1 MKSLILSRLWM
12 LIGIIILTTGQ
23 AWAHTTG
30 STSGSTTTQ
39 KVFTS
44 IKELRDGANGKS
56 LSDVVIQ
63 FEATNP
69 ATVVAVMTKQD
80 PDIED
85 KKFINSFFIVD
96 NKSSDGYY
104 YGLWV
109 SPNDIKDGYK
119 LPTDLAIGSKF
130 TGAIIGDY
138 SEGTSGI
145 PYFGSI
151 HKTKNIDGTNYSTTF
166 HIDNTGVASADG
178 TKPADYPFNEV
189 KDVYTIANN
198 NPADGNTA
206 TASYGKYLNTI
217 IKVPGTIKKASDNE
231 NNTEFYLVQDEKTGT
246 SKADMNNR
254 IYFNSSQLEG
264 INLDDYVGTSGT
276 FEGILV
282 KRNDSESKLI
292 VLKGD
297 FFKVNKIYLDE
308 NDAEGRV
315 EYLASQGAFDGEVDV
330 YVHRTNL
337 VNKAGAWNTICLP
350 FDLTKEEFK
359 NAFGCELTALA
370 KPTTTSSETV
380 QQWAGQVNEGVLAF
394 TKLPDTGLTIKAGVP
409 YLMQA
414 SGMQTACLTTIPGA
428 ENMEPET
435 LIGKESTYY
444 THIGEKLISVVPPYE
459 VKASYSDNIV
469 NGDFYFRGLYG
480 RKKYTEDAD
489 GKLTTTLIADNGSQ
503 KYQYISTAAG
513 NYLKYL
519 PSGSSLQF
527 NGMRAYFYFPNWNAA
542 NNNAAQAAN
551 NNTNAKIHVAVMAAS
566 TTGISNIPAEEASK
580 QAEVYNL
587 SGQRVDASYKGIVVR
602 NGRKYLRK

>member
-12 LIGIIILTTGQ
+12 LISIIILTTGQ
-23 AWAHTTG
+23 AWAQTT
-30 STSGSTTTQ
+30 GSTTTQ

-44 IKELRDGANGKS
+44 IKELRDGANGNT

-63 FEATNP
+63 FKATNP
-69 ATVVAVMTKQD
+69 AIVVAVMTNHD

-96 NKSSDGYY
+96 NSN

-151 HKTKNIDGTNYSTTF
+151 HGTKNIDGTNYSTIF
-166 HIDNTGVASADG
+166 DIDHSGEASADG
-178 TKPADYPFNEV
+178 TKPAVYPVTEV
-189 KDVYTIANN
+189 KDVNTIANN
-198 NPADGNTA
+198 NPKDGNTA
-206 TASYGKYLNTI
+206 TASYGPYLNTI
-217 IKVPGTIKKASDNE
+217 IRVPGTIKKGT
-231 NNTEFYLVQDEKTGT
+231 NNEFYLVQNETTKTDNE
-246 SKADMNNR
+246 SNR
-254 IYFNSSQLEG
+254 IYFNSSQLDG

-292 VLKGD
+292 VLKGV

-315 EYLASQGAFDGEVDV
+315 EYLVQQGALKDKVDV

-350 FDLTKEEFK
+350 FDLTKDEFY

-370 KPTTTSSETV
+370 KPTTTSSETA
-380 QQWAGQVNEGVLAF
+380 QQWAGQVSVKGVLAF
-394 TKLPDTGLTIKAGVP
+394 TKLADTDLTIKAGVP

-414 SGMQTACLTTIPGA
+414 SGTQTACLTTISGA

-435 LIGKESTYY
+435 LMKQESTYY
-444 THIGEKLISVVPPYE
+444 AHIGEKLISVVPPYE
-459 VKASYSDNIV
+459 VTASYSDNIV
-469 NGDFYFRGLYG
+469 NGDFFFRGLYG
-480 RKKYTEDAD
+480 RKKYID
-489 GKLTTTLIADNGSQ
+489 GSATTLISDNGSQ

-519 PSGSSLQF
+519 PSGSELQF

-542 NNNAAQAAN
+542 NNNAAQPASKN
-551 NNTNAKIHVAVMAAS
+551 NNTNAKIHVGVMAAS
-566 TTGISNIPAEEASK
+566 TTGISNISAEEASK

>member
-12 LIGIIILTTGQ
+12 LISIIILTTGQ
-23 AWAHTTG
+23 AWAKTPP
-30 STSGSTTTQ
+30 TSQ

-44 IKELRDGANGKS
+44 IKELRDAAAGNT

-63 FEATNP
+63 FNESTNP
-69 ATVVAVMTKQD
+69 AIVVAVMTKHD
-80 PDIED
+80 PDITDDE
-85 KKFINSFFIVD
+85 KFINSFFVVD
-96 NKSSDGYY
+96 NSN

-109 SPNDIKDGYK
+109 SPNDVKDGYK

-151 HKTKNIDGTNYSTTF
+151 HKTKNIDGTDYSTKF
-166 HIDNTGVASADG
+166 DIVEASG
-178 TKPADYPFNEV
+178 TYPVTEV
-189 KDVYTIANN
+189 KDVNTIANT
-198 NPADGNTA
+198 NPEDGNTA

-217 IKVPGTIKKASDNE
+217 IKVPGTIKKASDKD

-246 SKADMNNR
+246 SKDDMSNR
-254 IYFNSSQLEG
+254 IYFNSSQLDG
-264 INLDDYVGTSGT
+264 INLNDYVGTSGT

-282 KRNDSESKLI
+282 KRNKSESKLI
-292 VLKGD
+292 VLKD
-297 FFKVNKIYLDE
+297 NFFKVNKIYLDE
-308 NDAEGRV
+308 NDEEGRV

-350 FDLTKEEFK
+350 FDLTKEQFK
-359 NAFGCELTALA
+359 DAFGCELTALA
-370 KPTTTSSETV
+370 KPTTSDESAH
-380 QQWAGQVNEGVLAF
+380 QWAGTVSDKGVLSF
-394 TKLPDTGLTIKAGVP
+394 TKLADTDLTIKAGVP

-414 SGMQTACLTTIPGA
+414 TGTQNKCLNTYENS
-428 ENMEPET
+428 ENMTPDV
-435 LIGKESTYY
+435 LIGKETTYY
-444 THIGEKLISVVPPYE
+444 ASVGNKTITVNAPYE
-459 VKASYSDNIV
+459 VKASYNDNIV

-480 RKKYTEDAD
+480 RKKYVDGSTE
-489 GKLTTTLIADNGSQ
+489 TLIADGGSQ

-519 PSGSSLQF
+519 PSGSTLQF
-527 NGMRAYFYFPNWNAA
+527 NGMRAYFYFPNWNAD
-542 NNNAAQAAN
+542 NNNAAQAASN
-551 NNTNAKIHVAVMAAS
+551 DTNAKIHVAVMAAS
-566 TTGISNIPAEEASK
+566 TTGISNISAEEASK

>member
-1 MKSLILSRLWM
+1 MKRLILSRLWM

-23 AWAHTTG
+23 AWAQTA
-30 STSGSTTTQ
+30 GSTTTQ
-39 KVFTS
+39 RFFTS
-44 IKELRDGANGKS
+44 IEQIRDVAQSNNQKHQ
-56 LSDVVIQ
+56 DVVIQ
-63 FEATNP
+63 FDAKNP
-69 ATVVAVMTKQD
+69 AIVVAVMKHAD
-80 PDIED
+80 PDIKNE
-85 KKFINSFFIVD
+85 KFINSFFIVD
-96 NKSSDGYY
+96 NSK

-109 SPNDIKDGYK
+109 SPYNIDKGFS
-119 LPTDLAIGSKF
+119 LPSDLAVGSKI
-130 TGAIIGDY
+130 TGSIIGDY
-138 SEGTSGI
+138 NEGESGMV
-145 PYFGSI
+145 YFGAI
-151 HKTKNIDGTNYSTTF
+151 HETKDIDGTTYKTSLTVD
-166 HIDNTGVASADG
+166 HSDEASADG
-178 TKPADYPFNEV
+178 TKPADYPFTEV

-198 NPADGNTA
+198 SAGGNTA

-217 IKVPGTIKKASDNE
+217 IKVPGTIKKGT
-231 NNTEFYLVQDEKTGT
+231 NNEFYLVQNETT
-246 SKADMNNR
+246 STTDSQNR
-254 IYFNSSQLEG
+254 IYFNSSQLDG

-282 KRNDSESKLI
+282 KRKDSESKLI

-315 EYLASQGAFDGEVDV
+315 EYLVQQGAFDGEVDV

-359 NAFGCELTALA
+359 TAFGSELTALA
-370 KPTTTSSETV
+370 KPATSDETA
-380 QQWAGQVNEGVLAF
+380 QQWAGQVSDKGVLAF
-394 TKLPDTGLTIKAGVP
+394 TKLADTELAIKAGVP

-414 SGMQTACLTTIPGA
+414 SGTQTYCLTTIQGA

-435 LIGKESTYY
+435 LMGQESTYY
-444 THIGEKLISVVPPYE
+444 AHIGEKLISVVPPYE

-469 NGDFYFRGLYG
+469 NGEFYFRGLYG

-519 PSGSSLQF
+519 PKNSTLQF

-542 NNNAAQAAN
+542 NNNAAQPASN
-551 NNTNAKIHVAVMAAS
+551 GTNAKIHVAVMAAS
-566 TTGISNIPAEEASK
+566 TTGISNISAEEASK
-580 QAEVYNL
+580 PAEVCNL

>member
-1 MKSLILSRLWM
+1 MAQ
-12 LIGIIILTTGQ
+12 TPP
-23 AWAHTTG
+23 
-30 STSGSTTTQ
+30 TSQ

-44 IKELRDGANGKS
+44 IKELRDAAQTNS
-56 LSDVVIQ
+56 LKHDDVVVK
-63 FEATNP
+63 FDDSNP
-69 ATVVAVMTKQD
+69 TTVVAVMKHAD
-80 PDIED
+80 PDIKAD
-85 KKFINSFFIVD
+85 KFVNSFFIVNKGSD
-96 NKSSDGYY
+96 NNY

-109 SPNDIKDGYK
+109 SPNGVYDKQLFSTWNLK
-119 LPTDLAIGSKF
+119 IGSKI
-130 TGAIIGDY
+130 TGSIIGDY
-138 SEGTSGI
+138 RENESGM
-145 PYFGSI
+145 PYFGSLVNSVKI
-151 HKTKNIDGTNYSTTF
+151 GDVTYNTSLTVKRDGEANETTE
-166 HIDNTGVASADG
+166 
-178 TKPADYPFNEV
+178 ADYPYTV
-189 KDVYTIANN
+189 VTDVNTIAKNN
-198 NPADGNTA
+198 AGGNTA
-206 TASYGKYLNTI
+206 TASYGPYLNTI
-217 IKVPGTIKKASDNE
+217 IRVPGTIKKGTQGE
-231 NNTEFYLVQDEKTGT
+231 YYLVEKEDTKCTDEK
-246 SKADMNNR
+246 NR
-254 IYFNSSQLEG
+254 IYFNSSQLDG

-282 KRNDSESKLI
+282 KRNGTDSKLI

-315 EYLASQGAFDGEVDV
+315 EYLASQGALDGEVDV
-330 YVHRTNL
+330 YVHRTKL
-337 VNKAGAWNTICLP
+337 VNTDAWNTICLP

-359 NAFGCELTALA
+359 TAFGCELTALA
-370 KPTTTSSETV
+370 KPATSDETA
-380 QQWAGQVNEGVLAF
+380 QQWAGQVSDKGVLAF
-394 TKLPDTGLTIKAGVP
+394 TKLPDTDLTIKAGVP

-414 SGMQTACLTTIPGA
+414 SGTQTYCLTTIKGA

-444 THIGEKLISVVPPYE
+444 AHIGEKLISVVPPYE
-459 VKASYSDNIV
+459 VKASYNDNIV

-480 RKKYTEDAD
+480 RKKYID
-489 GKLTTTLIADNGSQ
+489 GSATTLISDNGSQ

-519 PSGSSLQF
+519 PSGSTLQF

-566 TTGISNIPAEEASK
+566 TTGISNVSAEEASK
-580 QAEVYNL
+580 PAEVCNL

>member
-1 MKSLILSRLWM
+1 MKRLILSRLWM

-23 AWAHTTG
+23 AWALTTG
-30 STSGSTTTQ
+30 ATTTQ

-44 IKELRDGANGKS
+44 IKELRDGANGNS

-69 ATVVAVMTKQD
+69 ATVVAVMTKHD

-109 SPNDIKDGYK
+109 SPNDIKNGYK

-145 PYFGSI
+145 PYLGSI
-151 HKTKNIDGTNYSTTF
+151 HGTKNIDGTKYSTTIV
-166 HIDNTGVASADG
+166 IDHSGEASADG
-178 TKPADYPFNEV
+178 PAVYPVTEV
-189 KDVYTIANN
+189 KDVNTIANT
-198 NPADGNTA
+198 NPADGNPA

-217 IKVPGTIKKASDNE
+217 IKVPGTIKKASNKD
-231 NNTEFYLVQDEKTGT
+231 NNTEFYLVQDENTGT
-246 SKADMNNR
+246 SEADMNKR
-254 IYFNSSQLEG
+254 IYFNSSQLDG

-282 KRNDSESKLI
+282 KRNKSESKLI

-315 EYLASQGAFDGEVDV
+315 EYLVQQGALKDKVDV

-337 VNKAGAWNTICLP
+337 VNNAGAWNTICLP
-350 FDLTKEEFK
+350 FDLTKGEFK
-359 NAFGCELTALA
+359 TAFGCELTALA
-370 KPTTTSSETV
+370 KPATSDETDH
-380 QQWAGQVNEGVLAF
+380 QWAGQVNDKGVLAF
-394 TKLPDTGLTIKAGVP
+394 TKLPDTELTIKAGVP

-414 SGMQTACLTTIPGA
+414 SGTQTACLKTIPGA
-428 ENMEPET
+428 ENMEPEA
-435 LIGKESTYY
+435 LMGKESTYY
-444 THIGEKLISVVPPYE
+444 AHIGEKLISVVPPYE

-469 NGDFYFRGLYG
+469 NGDFFFRGLYG

-489 GKLTTTLIADNGSQ
+489 GKLTTTLISDGGSQ

-519 PSGSSLQF
+519 PSGSTLQF

-542 NNNAAQAAN
+542 NNNAAQPASN
-551 NNTNAKIHVAVMAAS
+551 GTNAKIHVAVMAAS
-566 TTGISNIPAEEASK
+566 TTGISNISAEEASK

>member
-23 AWAHTTG
+23 AWAQTA
-30 STSGSTTTQ
+30 TTT

-69 ATVVAVMTKQD
+69 ATVVAVMTKHD
-80 PDIED
+80 TDITDDD
-85 KKFINSFFIVD
+85 KFLNSFFIVNKGSDD
-96 NKSSDGYY
+96 NY

-119 LPTDLAIGSKF
+119 LPTNLAIGSKF

-138 SEGTSGI
+138 SEGTSKI

-151 HKTKNIDGTNYSTTF
+151 HKTKDIGGTNYSTTF
-166 HIDNTGVASADG
+166 DIDNTGVASADG
-178 TKPADYPFNEV
+178 TKPADYPFTEV

-198 NPADGNTA
+198 SAGGNTA

-217 IKVPGTIKKASDNE
+217 IKVPGTIKKGT
-231 NNTEFYLVQDEKTGT
+231 NNEFYLVQNETT
-246 SKADMNNR
+246 STTDSQNR
-254 IYFNSSQLEG
+254 IYFNSSQLDG
-264 INLDDYVGTSGT
+264 INLDDYVGTSGI

-282 KRNDSESKLI
+282 KRNKSESKLI

-315 EYLASQGAFDGEVDV
+315 EYLVQQGALQDKVDV

-370 KPTTTSSETV
+370 KPATSDETV
-380 QQWAGQVNEGVLAF
+380 HQWAGQVNDKGVLAF
-394 TKLPDTGLTIKAGVP
+394 TKLPDTDLTIKAGVP

-414 SGMQTACLTTIPGA
+414 SGTQTYCLTTIQGS

-435 LIGKESTYY
+435 LMGQESTYY
-444 THIGEKLISVVPPYE
+444 AHIGEKLISVVPPYE

-469 NGDFYFRGLYG
+469 NGDFFFRGLYG

-519 PSGSSLQF
+519 PSGSTLQF

-551 NNTNAKIHVAVMAAS
+551 NNTNAKIHVAVMEAS
-566 TTGISNIPAEEASK
+566 TTGISNISAAEASK

-587 SGQRVDASYKGIVVR
+587 SGQRVDASYKGFVVR

>member
-1 MKSLILSRLWM
+1 MKRLILSRLWM

-44 IKELRDGANGKS
+44 IKELRDAAQTNGLKHD
-56 LSDVVIQ
+56 DVVVK
-63 FEATNP
+63 FDDSNP
-69 ATVVAVMTKQD
+69 TTVVAVMKHAD
-80 PDIED
+80 PDIKDD
-85 KKFINSFFIVD
+85 KFVNSFFIVNKGSD
-96 NKSSDGYY
+96 NNF

-109 SPNDIKDGYK
+109 SPNGVYDKQLFSTWNLK
-119 LPTDLAIGSKF
+119 IGSKI
-130 TGAIIGDY
+130 TGSIIGDY
-138 SEGTSGI
+138 RENESGM
-145 PYFGSI
+145 PYFGSLVNSVKI
-151 HKTKNIDGTNYSTTF
+151 GDVTYNTSLTVNRDDEANETTEA
-166 HIDNTGVASADG
+166 V
-178 TKPADYPFNEV
+178 YPYTVV
-189 KDVYTIANN
+189 KDV
-198 NPADGNTA
+198 NTVSS
-206 TASYGKYLNTI
+206 SYGPYLNTI
-217 IKVPGTIKKASDNE
+217 IRVPGTIKKGT
-231 NNTEFYLVQDEKTGT
+231 NNEFYLVQKETT
-246 SKADMNNR
+246 STTDSQNR
-254 IYFNSSQLEG
+254 IYFNSSQLDG

-282 KRNDSESKLI
+282 KRKDSESKLI

-315 EYLASQGAFDGEVDV
+315 EYLVQQGALKDKVDV

-337 VNKAGAWNTICLP
+337 VNYPGAWNTICLP

-359 NAFGCELTALA
+359 TAFGCELTALA
-370 KPTTTSSETV
+370 KPATSDETNH
-380 QQWAGQVNEGVLAF
+380 QWVGQVNDKGVLAF
-394 TKLPDTGLTIKAGVP
+394 TKLPDTELTIKAGVP

-414 SGMQTACLTTIPGA
+414 SGTQTACLKTIPGA

-435 LIGKESTYY
+435 LMKQESTYY
-444 THIGEKLISVVPPYE
+444 AHIGEKLISVVPPYE

-469 NGDFYFRGLYG
+469 NGDFFFRGLYG

-489 GKLTTTLIADNGSQ
+489 GKLTTTLISDGGSQ

-519 PSGSSLQF
+519 PKNSTLQF

-542 NNNAAQAAN
+542 NNNAAQPASN
-551 NNTNAKIHVAVMAAS
+551 GTNAKIHVAVMAAS
-566 TTGISNIPAEEASK
+566 TTGISNISAEEASK

>member
-1 MKSLILSRLWM
+1 MKCLNLSRLWM

-23 AWAHTTG
+23 AWAQ
-30 STSGSTTTQ
+30 TTTQ
-39 KVFTS
+39 VFTS
-44 IKELRDGANGKS
+44 IKDLRDGANGNS

-63 FEATNP
+63 FKATNP
-69 ATVVAVMTKQD
+69 AIVVAVMTKHD

-119 LPTDLAIGSKF
+119 LPADLAIGSKF
-130 TGAIIGDY
+130 TGLIIGDY

-151 HKTKNIDGTNYSTTF
+151 HASQKIDGTVYSTNF
-166 HIDNTGVASADG
+166 DIDHSGEASADG
-178 TKPADYPFNEV
+178 TKPADYPCTKV
-189 KDVYTIANN
+189 DDVYTIANN
-198 NPADGNTA
+198 NPKDGDPA
-206 TASYGKYLNTI
+206 TASYGKFLNTI
-217 IKVPGTIKKASDNE
+217 IKVPGTIKKGTQGE
-231 NNTEFYLVQDEKTGT
+231 YYLVQDENTNWTDK
-246 SKADMNNR
+246 KNR
-254 IYFNSSQLEG
+254 IYFNSSQLD

-282 KRNDSESKLI
+282 KRNGTDSKLI
-292 VLKGD
+292 VLKD
-297 FFKVNKIYLDE
+297 NFFKVNKIYLDE
-308 NDAEGRV
+308 NDVEDRV
-315 EYLASQGAFDGEVDV
+315 EYLASQGALDGEVDV

-337 VNKAGAWNTICLP
+337 VSNADAWNTICLP
-350 FDLTKEEFK
+350 FDLTKDEFY
-359 NAFGCELTALA
+359 NAFGCTLTALA
-370 KPTTTSSETV
+370 KPTASDESAHQWTGTV
-380 QQWAGQVNEGVLAF
+380 SDKGVLSF
-394 TKLPDTGLTIKAGVP
+394 TKQTDLTIKAGVP

-414 SGMQTACLTTIPGA
+414 SGTQNKCLNTFNGSEDMTPDV
-428 ENMEPET
+428 

-444 THIGEKLISVVPPYE
+444 ASVGKKTITVNAPYE
-459 VKASYSDNIV
+459 VKAWYNDNIV

-489 GKLTTTLIADNGSQ
+489 GKLTTTLIADGGSQ
-503 KYQYISTAAG
+503 KYQYISTATG

-519 PSGSSLQF
+519 PSGSTLQF

-542 NNNAAQAAN
+542 NNDAAQAAS

-566 TTGISNIPAEEASK
+566 TTGISNISAEEASK

>member
-1 MKSLILSRLWM
+1 MKCLNLSRLWM

-23 AWAHTTG
+23 AWAQ
-30 STSGSTTTQ
+30 TTQ
-39 KVFTS
+39 VFTS
-44 IKELRDGANGKS
+44 IKELRDAAAGKT
-56 LSDVVIQ
+56 LSDVVIK
-63 FEATNP
+63 FDATNP
-69 ATVVAVMTKQD
+69 ATVVAVMTKHD
-80 PDIED
+80 TDITDDE
-85 KKFINSFFIVD
+85 KFINSFFVVD
-96 NKSSDGYY
+96 NSN

-151 HKTKNIDGTNYSTTF
+151 HKTKNIDGTDYSTKF
-166 HIDNTGVASADG
+166 DIVHSGEASADG
-178 TKPADYPFNEV
+178 TKPAVYPITSV
-189 KDVYTIANN
+189 TDVNTIANN
-198 NPADGNTA
+198 NVKDITKS
-206 TASYGKYLNTI
+206 SYGKYLNTI
-217 IKVPGTIKKASDNE
+217 IKVPGTIKKGTQGE
-231 NNTEFYLVQDEKTGT
+231 YYLVQTENTEWTDK
-246 SKADMNNR
+246 KNR
-254 IYFNSSQLEG
+254 IYFNSSQLD

-282 KRNDSESKLI
+282 KRNGTDSKLI

-297 FFKVNKIYLDE
+297 FFKVSKIYLDE
-308 NDAEGRV
+308 NDEEGRV
-315 EYLASQGAFDGEVDV
+315 EYLASQGAFQDKVDV
-330 YVHRTNL
+330 YVHRTKL
-337 VNKAGAWNTICLP
+337 VNNAGAWNTICLP
-350 FDLTKEEFK
+350 FDLTKEQFK
-359 NAFGCELTALA
+359 DAFGCELTALA
-370 KPTTTSSETV
+370 KPTATSSETA
-380 QQWAGQVNEGVLAF
+380 QQWAGQVSDKGVLAF
-394 TKLPDTGLTIKAGVP
+394 TKQTDLTIKAGVP

-414 SGMQTACLTTIPGA
+414 SGEQTACLTTIRNS
-428 ENMEPET
+428 ENMEPED
-435 LIGKESTYY
+435 LMKQESTYY
-444 THIGEKLISVVPPYE
+444 APVGKKTITVKSPYE
-459 VKASYSDNIV
+459 VKASYNDKIV

-480 RKKYTEDAD
+480 RKKYAEDAD
-489 GKLTTTLIADNGSQ
+489 GKLTETLIADDGQ

-519 PSGSSLQF
+519 PSGSTLQF

-542 NNNAAQAAN
+542 NNNAAQAASKN

>member
-1 MKSLILSRLWM
+1 MKRLILSRLWM
-12 LIGIIILTTGQ
+12 LISIIILTTGQ
-23 AWAHTTG
+23 AWAQTA
-30 STSGSTTTQ
+30 TTQ

-44 IKELRDGANGKS
+44 IKELRDGAQTISDKTLN
-56 LSDVVIQ
+56 DVVIQ
-63 FEATNP
+63 FNE
-69 ATVVAVMTKQD
+69 ATVVAVMTKSD
-80 PDIED
+80 EKIKDD
-85 KKFINSFFIVD
+85 KFVNSFFVVD
-96 NKSSDGYY
+96 NSN

-109 SPNDIKDGYK
+109 SPNGAYDKNLFATWK
-119 LPTDLAIGSKF
+119 LAIGSKI
-130 TGAIIGDY
+130 TGSIIGDY
-138 SEGTSGI
+138 NEGEKGM
-145 PYFGSI
+145 PYFGSLI
-151 HKTKNIDGTNYSTTF
+151 NSVSIGETSYQTTLTTINRDGE
-166 HIDNTGVASADG
+166 ASG
-178 TKPADYPFNEV
+178 TKEAVYPYTPV
-189 KDVYTIANN
+189 DDVNTIAKNN
-198 NPADGNTA
+198 DAEGNTVN
-206 TASYGKYLNTI
+206 ASYGKYLNTI
-217 IKVPGTIKKASDNE
+217 IQVPGTIKKGTNNE
-231 NNTEFYLVQDEKTGT
+231 YYLVQDENTGT
-246 SKADMNNR
+246 STDYGDKR
-254 IYFNSSQLEG
+254 IYFSCSQLPN
-264 INLDDYVGTSGT
+264 INIDDYIGTSGT
-276 FEGILV
+276 FEGILI
-282 KRNDSESKLI
+282 KRNISESKLI
-292 VLKGD
+292 VLKD
-297 FFKVNKIYLDE
+297 NFFKVSKIYLDE

-315 EYLASQGAFDGEVDV
+315 EYLASQGALDGEVDV

-380 QQWAGQVNEGVLAF
+380 QQWAGQVNDKGVLAF
-394 TKLPDTGLTIKAGVP
+394 TKLPDTDLTIKAGVP

-414 SGMQTACLTTIPGA
+414 SGTQTYCLTTIPGA

-435 LIGKESTYY
+435 LMSKESTYY
-444 THIGEKLISVVPPYE
+444 AHIGEKLISVVPPYE

-469 NGDFYFRGLYG
+469 NGDFYFCGLYG

-519 PSGSSLQF
+519 PKNSTLQF

-542 NNNAAQAAN
+542 NNNAAQPASN
-551 NNTNAKIHVAVMAAS
+551 GTNAKIHVAVMAAS
-566 TTGISNIPAEEASK
+566 TTGISNISAAEASK

>member
-1 MKSLILSRLWM
+1 M
-12 LIGIIILTTGQ
+12 
-23 AWAHTTG
+23 
-30 STSGSTTTQ
+30 
-39 KVFTS
+39 
-44 IKELRDGANGKS
+44 
-56 LSDVVIQ
+56 
-63 FEATNP
+63 
-69 ATVVAVMTKQD
+69 
-80 PDIED
+80 
-85 KKFINSFFIVD
+85 
-96 NKSSDGYY
+96 
-104 YGLWV
+104 
-109 SPNDIKDGYK
+109 
-119 LPTDLAIGSKF
+119 PTDLAIGSKF

-138 SEGTSGI
+138 NEGTSGI

-151 HKTKNIDGTNYSTTF
+151 HGTKNIDGTNYSTIF
-166 HIDNTGVASADG
+166 DIDHSGEASADG
-178 TKPADYPFNEV
+178 TKPAVYPFTEV
-189 KDVYTIANN
+189 KDVNTIANN
-198 NPADGNTA
+198 NPKDGNTA

-217 IKVPGTIKKASDNE
+217 IKVPGTIKKASDKD
-231 NNTEFYLVQDEKTGT
+231 NNKEFYLVQDENTGT
-246 SKADMNNR
+246 SEADMNKR
-254 IYFNSSQLEG
+254 IYFNSSQLDG

-282 KRNDSESKLI
+282 KRNKSESKLI

-315 EYLASQGAFDGEVDV
+315 EYLVQQGALKDKVDV

-350 FDLTKEEFK
+350 FDLTKGEFK
-359 NAFGCELTALA
+359 TAFGCELTALA
-370 KPTTTSSETV
+370 KPATSDETNH
-380 QQWAGQVNEGVLAF
+380 QWAGQVSDKGVLAF
-394 TKLPDTGLTIKAGVP
+394 TKLADIDLTIKAGVP

-414 SGMQTACLTTIPGA
+414 SGTQTYCLTTIPGA
-428 ENMEPET
+428 ENMEPKT
-435 LIGKESTYY
+435 LMGQESTYY
-444 THIGEKLISVVPPYE
+444 AHIGEKLISVVPPYE
-459 VKASYSDNIV
+459 VKASYNDNIV

-489 GKLTTTLIADNGSQ
+489 GKLTTTPIADNGSQ

-519 PSGSSLQF
+519 PSGSTLQF

-542 NNNAAQAAN
+542 NNNAAQPASKN

-566 TTGISNIPAEEASK
+566 TTGISNISAEEASK

>member
-44 IKELRDGANGKS
+44 IKELRDAAQTNGLKHD
-56 LSDVVIQ
+56 DVVVK
-63 FEATNP
+63 FDDSNP
-69 ATVVAVMTKQD
+69 TTVVAVMKHAD
-80 PDIED
+80 PDIKDD
-85 KKFINSFFIVD
+85 KFVNSFFIVNKGSD
-96 NKSSDGYY
+96 NND

-109 SPNDIKDGYK
+109 SPNGVYDEQLFSTWNLK
-119 LPTDLAIGSKF
+119 IGSQI
-130 TGAIIGDY
+130 TGYIIGDY
-138 SEGTSGI
+138 RENESGM
-145 PYFGSI
+145 PYFGSLVNSVKI
-151 HKTKNIDGTNYSTTF
+151 GDVTYNTSLTVNRKNEANETTEAVYPYTEVA
-166 HIDNTGVASADG
+166 DVNTVSS
-178 TKPADYPFNEV
+178 
-189 KDVYTIANN
+189 
-198 NPADGNTA
+198 
-206 TASYGKYLNTI
+206 SYGKYLNTI
-217 IKVPGTIKKASDNE
+217 IKVPGTIKKGT
-231 NNTEFYLVQDEKTGT
+231 NNEFYLVKNETTKTTDE
-246 SKADMNNR
+246 SNR

-282 KRNDSESKLI
+282 KRKKSESKLI

-350 FDLTKEEFK
+350 FDLTKEEFN

-414 SGMQTACLTTIPGA
+414 SGTQKYCLATIQGA
-428 ENMEPET
+428 ESMEPET
-435 LIGKESTYY
+435 FIGKESTYY
-444 THIGEKLISVVPPYE
+444 AHIGEKLITVVPPYE

-489 GKLTTTLIADNGSQ
+489 GKLTTTPISDNGSQ

-527 NGMRAYFYFPNWNAA
+527 NGMRAYFYFPNWSAE
-542 NNNAAQAAN
+542 NNNAAQAASKN

-566 TTGISNIPAEEASK
+566 TTGISNISAAEASK

-602 NGRKYLRK
+602 NGRKYLHK

>member
-1 MKSLILSRLWM
+1 MKRLILSRLWM

-23 AWAHTTG
+23 AWAQA
-30 STSGSTTTQ
+30 TTTQ

-44 IKELRDGANGKS
+44 IKELRDAAAGNT

-63 FEATNP
+63 FNESTNP
-69 ATVVAVMTKQD
+69 ATVVAVMTKHD
-80 PDIED
+80 PDITDDE
-85 KKFINSFFIVD
+85 KFINSFFVVD
-96 NKSSDGYY
+96 NSN

-151 HKTKNIDGTNYSTTF
+151 HKTKNIDGTDYSTKF
-166 HIDNTGVASADG
+166 DIVEASG
-178 TKPADYPFNEV
+178 TYPVTEV
-189 KDVYTIANN
+189 KDVNTIANT
-198 NPADGNTA
+198 NPEDGNTA

-217 IKVPGTIKKASDNE
+217 IKVPGTIKKASNKD

-246 SKADMNNR
+246 SKDDMSNR
-254 IYFNSSQLEG
+254 IYFNSSQLDG
-264 INLDDYVGTSGT
+264 INLNDYVGTSGT

-282 KRNDSESKLI
+282 KRNKSESKLI
-292 VLKGD
+292 VLKD
-297 FFKVNKIYLDE
+297 NFFKVNKIYLDE
-308 NDAEGRV
+308 NDEEGRV
-315 EYLASQGAFDGEVDV
+315 EYLASQGALAGEVDV
-330 YVHRTNL
+330 YVHRTKL
-337 VNKAGAWNTICLP
+337 VNNAGAWNTICLP
-350 FDLTKEEFK
+350 FKLTKDEFQT
-359 NAFGCELTALA
+359 AFGCTLTALA
-370 KPTTTSSETV
+370 KPTTTSDESAH
-380 QQWAGQVNEGVLAF
+380 QWAGTVSDKGVLAF
-394 TKLPDTGLTIKAGVP
+394 TKLADTDLTIEAGVP

-414 SGMQTACLTTIPGA
+414 SGTQTKCLNTYENS
-428 ENMEPET
+428 ENMTPDV
-435 LIGKESTYY
+435 LIGKETTYY
-444 THIGEKLISVVPPYE
+444 AYVGKKTITVNAPYE

-469 NGDFYFRGLYG
+469 NGEFYFRGLYG
-480 RKKYTEDAD
+480 RKKYTDGTD
-489 GKLTTTLIADNGSQ
+489 GKLTTTPISDNGSQ
-503 KYQYISTAAG
+503 KYQYISTATG

-519 PSGSSLQF
+519 PSGSNLQF
-527 NGMRAYFYFPNWNAA
+527 NGMRAYFYFPHWNKD
-542 NNNAAQAAN
+542 NNKAAQAASNN

-566 TTGISNIPAEEASK
+566 TTGISNISAEEASK

>member
-23 AWAHTTG
+23 AWAQTA
-30 STSGSTTTQ
+30 TTT

-44 IKELRDGANGKS
+44 IKELRDAAQTNGLKHD
-56 LSDVVIQ
+56 DVVVK
-63 FEATNP
+63 FDDSNP
-69 ATVVAVMTKQD
+69 TTVVAVMKHAD
-80 PDIED
+80 PDIKDD
-85 KKFINSFFIVD
+85 KFVNSFFIVNKGSD
-96 NKSSDGYY
+96 NNF

-109 SPNDIKDGYK
+109 SPNGVYDKQLFSTWNLK
-119 LPTDLAIGSKF
+119 IGSKI
-130 TGAIIGDY
+130 TGSIIGDY
-138 SEGTSGI
+138 RENESGM
-145 PYFGSI
+145 PYFGSLVNSVKI
-151 HKTKNIDGTNYSTTF
+151 GDVTYNTSLTVNRDDEANETTEA
-166 HIDNTGVASADG
+166 V
-178 TKPADYPFNEV
+178 YPYTVV
-189 KDVYTIANN
+189 KDV
-198 NPADGNTA
+198 NTVSS
-206 TASYGKYLNTI
+206 SYGPYLNTI
-217 IKVPGTIKKASDNE
+217 IRVPGTIKKGT
-231 NNTEFYLVQDEKTGT
+231 NNEFYLVKNETTKTTDE
-246 SKADMNNR
+246 SNR

-282 KRNDSESKLI
+282 KRKKSESKLI

-350 FDLTKEEFK
+350 FDLTKEEFN

-414 SGMQTACLTTIPGA
+414 SGTQKYCLATIQGA

-444 THIGEKLISVVPPYE
+444 AHIGEKLITVVPPYE

-480 RKKYTEDAD
+480 RKKYTDGTD
-489 GKLTTTLIADNGSQ
+489 GKLTTTLISDNGSQ

-519 PSGSSLQF
+519 PSGSTLQF

-566 TTGISNIPAEEASK
+566 TTGISNISAAEASK

-587 SGQRVDASYKGIVVR
+587 SGLRVDASYKGIVVR